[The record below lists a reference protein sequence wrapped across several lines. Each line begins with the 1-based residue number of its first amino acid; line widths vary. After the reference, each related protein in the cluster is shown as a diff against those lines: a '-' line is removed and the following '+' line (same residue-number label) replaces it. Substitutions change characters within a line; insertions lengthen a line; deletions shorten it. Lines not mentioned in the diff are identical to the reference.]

1 MTVLIN
7 ASPTNGLQMTS
18 DGSGIVKL
26 QSNSVTTN
34 ALAWVNFAGSRSVT
48 PRSSYNVSSITSSA
62 VGTFTINFTNAL
74 TDANYCAVISGSSVN
89 AGGAVSGFTNSTTAP
104 TTSAYNFFVSSGWT
118 VGVTSSTGQDCPY
131 TTVVI
136 FGN

>member
-34 ALAWVNFAGSRSVT
+34 ALAWVNFTGGNGNTAGIVN
-48 PRSSYNVSSITSSA
+48 SSYNVSSITVNST
-62 VGTFTINFTNAL
+62 GDYTINYTSAL
-74 TDANYCAVISGSSVN
+74 
-89 AGGAVSGFTNSTTAP
+89 STTTYATLATGEMATAASSLLSMAGVSATKTT
-104 TTSAYNFFVSSGWT
+104 TTSRVICTYVNGSQTTLYAVNFAV
-118 VGVTSSTGQDCPY
+118 
-131 TTVVI
+131 